1 MKTMNY
7 IKISIEDIEEFFIL
21 TDDIVS
27 IIRYRKAFYD
37 DEGNQRY
44 FKNIRDYQNA
54 ISHEDAF
61 IVEKLIHSDK
71 YLSGG
76 LLNCPAENIFEEN
89 LKPLQKLIL
98 SLYRKGTGEDC
109 FYRADE
115 TFSDQYLLKAVTLR
129 IIDRMLCEAES
140 RQTKKFFLTWTSGQ
154 NHDMDEWV
162 GIANTKEELK
172 KLYEK
177 TKDENGAYYEDAGLR
192 LEAFEYTEE
201 HDFMPVN
208 MI

>member
-1 MKTMNY
+1 MNY
-7 IKISIEDIEEFFIL
+7 TKISIEDIEEFFIL
-21 TDDIVS
+21 TDDIVR

-44 FKNIRDYQNA
+44 FENTKEYQNA
-54 ISHEDAF
+54 ISHEDTF

-76 LLNCPAENIFEEN
+76 LLNCPAEDIFAEN
-89 LKPLQKLIL
+89 LRPLQKLIL
-98 SLYRKGTGEDC
+98 ALYRKGTGEDC
-109 FYRADE
+109 FYCADE

-140 RQTKKFFLTWTSGQ
+140 RQAKKFFLTWTSDQG
-154 NHDMDEWV
+154 HDMEEWV

-172 KLYEK
+172 RLYEK
-177 TKDENGAYYEDAGLR
+177 TKNEDGSYYEDTLK
-192 LEAFEYTEE
+192 LEAYEYTEE
-201 HDFMPVN
+201 YGFLPVN

>member
-1 MKTMNY
+1 MNY

-21 TDDIVS
+21 TDDIVN

-44 FKNIRDYQNA
+44 FKNTKEYQNA
-54 ISHEDAF
+54 ISHEDTF

-76 LLNCPAENIFEEN
+76 LLNCPAEDIFEEN

-98 SLYRKGTGEDC
+98 ALYRKGTGEDC
-109 FYRADE
+109 FYSADE
-115 TFSDQYLLKAVTLR
+115 SFSDRYLLKAVTLR

-140 RQTKKFFLTWTSGQ
+140 RQTKKFFLTWTSDQDRSDVNG
-154 NHDMDEWV
+154 WV

-172 KLYEK
+172 RLYEK
-177 TKDENGAYYEDAGLR
+177 TKDDYEDAELK
-192 LEAFEYTEE
+192 LEAYEYMEE
-201 HDFMPVN
+201 YNFMPVN

>member
-1 MKTMNY
+1 MNY
-7 IKISIEDIEEFFIL
+7 INISIEDIEEFFIL

-44 FKNIRDYQNA
+44 FENTKEYQNA
-54 ISHEDAF
+54 ISHEDTF
-61 IVEKLIHSDK
+61 MVEKLIHSNKDI
-71 YLSGG
+71 SGG
-76 LLNCPAENIFEEN
+76 LLDCPAEDIFEEN

-98 SLYRKGTGEDC
+98 ALYRKGTGEDC

-129 IIDRMLCEAES
+129 IIDRMLCKAES
-140 RQTKKFFLTWTSGQ
+140 RKRKKYFLTWTSNQ
-154 NHDMDEWV
+154 DHDMDEWV
-162 GIANTKEELK
+162 GIVNTKEELK
-172 KLYEK
+172 KLYEE
-177 TKDENGAYYEDAGLR
+177 TKDEYREYYEDAGLR
-192 LEAFEYTEE
+192 LEAYEYTEKY
-201 HDFMPVN
+201 DFVSVN

>member
-1 MKTMNY
+1 MNY
-7 IKISIEDIEEFFIL
+7 IIISIEDIEEFFIL

-44 FKNIRDYQNA
+44 FKNTKEYQNA
-54 ISHEDAF
+54 ISHEDTF

-71 YLSGG
+71 YLNGG
-76 LLNCPAENIFEEN
+76 LLNCPAEDIFEEN

-98 SLYRKGTGEDC
+98 ALYRKGTGEDC
-109 FYRADE
+109 FYRVDE
-115 TFSDQYLLKAVTLR
+115 SFSDWYLLKAVTLR

-140 RQTKKFFLTWTSGQ
+140 RQMKKFFLTWTSDQ
-154 NHDMDEWV
+154 SHDVDDWV

-172 KLYEK
+172 RLYEK
-177 TKDENGAYYEDAGLR
+177 TKDEARSYYEDTELK

-201 HDFMPVN
+201 NNFMPVN